1 MTKIIS
7 VFCLLFSIIAFSMDF
22 LFNAREAIHK
32 GLDTVEINDC
42 RYQSQQALNFL
53 KFGTYSNKI
62 VEDHLKQASS
72 SKSIKKCHQYLKT
85 CIGLI

>member
-7 VFCLLFSIIAFSMDF
+7 VFCVFFSIMAFSMDF

-32 GLDTVEINDC
+32 GLDTFEINDC
-42 RYQSQQALNFL
+42 RYHSQQALNFL

-62 VEDHLKQASS
+62 VEDHLTKASS
-72 SKSIKKCHQYLKT
+72 SKSINKCHQYLKT

>member
-1 MTKIIS
+1 MTKITF
-7 VFCLLFSIIAFSMDF
+7 VWFALFSMTAFSMDF
-22 LFNAREAIHK
+22 LFNTREAIHK
-32 GLDTVEINDC
+32 GLDTFEINDC
-42 RYQSQQALNFL
+42 RYHSQQALNFL

-72 SKSIKKCHQYLKT
+72 SKNINKCHQYLKI